1 MVTPVVEGKQDR
13 MDHTRG
19 GSEAGKKIANGLFVV
34 ILRVAG
40 SSRTAEPVHPVRRA
54 TRPEEQPDVARI
66 GIAETTIIMKMDPQV
81 RYGLL

>member
-13 MDHTRG
+13 MGHTRG
-19 GSEAGKKIANGLFVV
+19 GSEAGKKIANGFVV

-54 TRPEEQPDVARI
+54 TRPEELDVARI
-66 GIAETTIIMKMDPQV
+66 GIAETTIMKMDPQV